1 MSRALYP
8 GSFDPVTLGHLDIIH
23 RSAAIFDEVVIGVLS
38 NNAKSPLFS
47 TEERVKMLIEVTKDI
62 PNVFVERFSGL
73 TVEFA
78 RQRDIHVMIRG
89 LRAVTDFEYE
99 LQIAQ
104 SNRKVAED
112 IDTLFLTT
120 SLEYA
125 YLSSSIVK
133 EYSRY
138 GMDVTTFVPQL
149 VAEAL
154 RDKFDGKLLGGN
166 KNG

>member
-1 MSRALYP
+1 MSKALYP
-8 GSFDPVTLGHLDIIH
+8 GSFDPVTLGHIDIIR
-23 RSAAIFDEVVIGVLS
+23 RSAAIFDQVVIGVLS

-47 TEERVKMLIEVTKDI
+47 IEERVKMLIEVTKDI
-62 PNVFVERFSGL
+62 PNVSVETFTGL

-138 GMDVTTFVPQL
+138 GMDLTSSVPKI

-154 RDKFDGKLLGGN
+154 REKLDGK
-166 KNG
+166 

>member
-47 TEERVKMLIEVTKDI
+47 TEERVKMLVEVTRDI
-62 PNVFVERFSGL
+62 PNVYVERFSGL

>member
-8 GSFDPVTLGHLDIIH
+8 GSFDPVTLGHLDIIY

-47 TEERVKMLIEVTKDI
+47 TEERVKMLNEVTRDI